1 MTCQKSLSLVRNVLF
16 VFTAACLL
24 ASCQDDEI
32 LPTPADVISETAPDE
47 DGNFET
53 NITSLTITGEN
64 TVFAESVDCSTC
76 TYVVAKNTDTIDGKA
91 LGLKPG
97 SVICLDKALQ
107 YGELTFENLE
117 GTEEHPITI
126 GNCNGQ

>member
-1 MTCQKSLSLVRNVLF
+1 MTYQKSLSNVRTILF
-16 VFTAACLL
+16 SLAAVCLL
-24 ASCQDDEI
+24 ASCQDEES
-32 LPTPADVISETAPDE
+32 LTAPKEPVIEAAADE
-47 DGNFET
+47 DGNFKS
-53 NITSLTITGEN
+53 NVTSLTIMGEN

-76 TYVVAKNTDTIDGKA
+76 TYVVAKNTDVIDGKA

-97 SVICLDKALQ
+97 SVICLDKALE

-117 GTEEHPITI
+117 GTEANPITI